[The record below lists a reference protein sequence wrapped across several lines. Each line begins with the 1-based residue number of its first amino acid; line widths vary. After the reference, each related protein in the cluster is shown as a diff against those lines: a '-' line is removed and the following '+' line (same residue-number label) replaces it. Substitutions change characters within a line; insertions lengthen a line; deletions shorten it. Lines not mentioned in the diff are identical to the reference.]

1 MLYKVSAGYSGSP
14 FPVTELPWVL
24 NHIQIPG
31 TPSQTRTGISTLRGW
46 PPDRL
51 VR

>member
-31 TPSQTRTGISTLRGW
+31 TPGEDRTRNLHLERVTA
-46 PPDRL
+46 
-51 VR
+51 